1 MLKNFKE
8 IFDEEILERGY
19 DYYLED
25 RVIKIIKTNDGYEA
39 KVEGNR
45 RYNVLLEIKDHEII
59 GLSCDCPCE
68 FYCKHEAALIYA
80 IENGDEVIDQQVKN
94 NDLRKLINCIPVD
107 ELPKIIEEACLN
119 DNTLFQ
125 QLAIRYN
132 HDLTLKQKQGIREML
147 YNINQTEY
155 DYFYS
160 DDDYIDYVDE
170 LEKFIRNQVSD
181 LINNHKL
188 DFGYEML
195 KEAISEA
202 VKYDVD
208 EYEYWFDGLYNSIYE
223 QLVDLYELGSNQFK
237 TYFIG
242 DLKKHLEDRIFSDVI
257 ESFLINYIKDNS
269 FQNQLLNE
277 LDEMIN
283 NDNNGYYVIQKIEL
297 MKTMEYSDDEI
308 ESILDDYYEKP
319 AVRDFLIRRY
329 LQNNQELQAIDVL
342 EDSIEIDGERSD
354 YTKKL
359 VKLYKNNNLLE
370 KWALSAYQIILNNNY
385 NIDDE
390 LYTELKEYYGD
401 QKWQELK
408 QEIYARASKAQLYE
422 YYKLDD
428 EHQKLFEQVKNES
441 IKTLNKYEGYLKQ
454 YYPRE
459 ILMIYRNYLIEF
471 VQGAKNHS
479 AYDTIEYYLN
489 KMLTYPDGQEI
500 VRTIKNE
507 WITEFPSRLVLV
519 KRLEKI
525 SC

>member
-19 DYYLED
+19 DYYLDD

-80 IENGDEVIDQQVKN
+80 IENGDEVIDQQVEN

-155 DYFYS
+155 NYFYS

-181 LINNHKL
+181 LINNQKL

-208 EYEYWFDGLYNSIYE
+208 DYEYWLDGLYDSIYE

-242 DLKKHLEDRIFSDVI
+242 D
-257 ESFLINYIKDNS
+257 
-269 FQNQLLNE
+269 
-277 LDEMIN
+277 
-283 NDNNGYYVIQKIEL
+283 
-297 MKTMEYSDDEI
+297 
-308 ESILDDYYEKP
+308 
-319 AVRDFLIRRY
+319 
-329 LQNNQELQAIDVL
+329 
-342 EDSIEIDGERSD
+342 
-354 YTKKL
+354 
-359 VKLYKNNNLLE
+359 
-370 KWALSAYQIILNNNY
+370 
-385 NIDDE
+385 
-390 LYTELKEYYGD
+390 
-401 QKWQELK
+401 
-408 QEIYARASKAQLYE
+408 
-422 YYKLDD
+422 
-428 EHQKLFEQVKNES
+428 
-441 IKTLNKYEGYLKQ
+441 
-454 YYPRE
+454 
-459 ILMIYRNYLIEF
+459 
-471 VQGAKNHS
+471 
-479 AYDTIEYYLN
+479 
-489 KMLTYPDGQEI
+489 
-500 VRTIKNE
+500 
-507 WITEFPSRLVLV
+507 
-519 KRLEKI
+519 
-525 SC
+525 